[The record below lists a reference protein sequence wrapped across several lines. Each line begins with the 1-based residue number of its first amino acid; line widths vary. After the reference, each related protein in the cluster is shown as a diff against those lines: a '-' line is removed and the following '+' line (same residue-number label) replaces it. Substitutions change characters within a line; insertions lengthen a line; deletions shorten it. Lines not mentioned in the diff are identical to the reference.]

1 MQAQPY
7 TQKQKSQIEKV
18 RTVFSGYIQNSPY
31 IDLLWSEKLG
41 YLLLHIDPTKNT
53 IEEDQIITSADE
65 LCAELFNEVATDV
78 FQEAKREHF
87 YPDADD
93 DEIAEIRRRWQPYLD
108 LLPAYRSSCR
118 AFHTAE

>member
-1 MQAQPY
+1 MQ
-7 TQKQKSQIEKV
+7 
-18 RTVFSGYIQNSPY
+18 
-31 IDLLWSEKLG
+31 
-41 YLLLHIDPTKNT
+41 YLPTSTLIATLSLSIDPTENT
-53 IEEDQIITSADE
+53 IEEDQIIASADE

-108 LLPAYRSSCR
+108 LLPEYRSSCR